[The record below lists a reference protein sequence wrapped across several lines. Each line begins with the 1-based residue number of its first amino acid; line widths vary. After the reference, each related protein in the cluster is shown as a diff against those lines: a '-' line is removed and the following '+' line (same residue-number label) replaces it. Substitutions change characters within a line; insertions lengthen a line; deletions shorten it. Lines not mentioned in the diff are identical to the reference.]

1 MGREKVIALFKKLI
15 YEAGLG
21 KQYKALY
28 GAVIGYGLINSWAN
42 EDEAEVKKCINEL
55 IDNWKNEYL

>member
-28 GAVIGYGLINSWAN
+28 GAVISYGLINSWAK
-42 EDEAEVKKCINEL
+42 AMKQK
-55 IDNWKNEYL
+55 